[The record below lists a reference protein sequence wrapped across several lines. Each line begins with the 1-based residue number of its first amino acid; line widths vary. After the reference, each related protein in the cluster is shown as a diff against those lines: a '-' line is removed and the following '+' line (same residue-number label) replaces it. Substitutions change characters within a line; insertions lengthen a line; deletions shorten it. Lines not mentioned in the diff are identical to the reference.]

1 MKLFKFFCI
10 FDDIVI
16 DVIVTR
22 KVIIMLEKIERIAR
36 IKHTENDVSKRFDR
50 KHGYKDE
57 RNPKKKFST
66 QLQAAVERREHND
79 AATVQLSPAAVAA
92 SVQLTSTPSHSL
104 FYFSGL
110 SLNQL
115 IAESFVAE

>member
-1 MKLFKFFCI
+1 
-10 FDDIVI
+10 
-16 DVIVTR
+16 
-22 KVIIMLEKIERIAR
+22 MLEKIERISR
-36 IKHTENDVSKRFDR
+36 VKHTENDVSKRFDR
-50 KHGYKDE
+50 KNGYKDE
-57 RNPKKKFST
+57 RNPKKRFST
-66 QLQAAVERREHND
+66 QLQAAVERREND

-115 IAESFVAE
+115 VAESFVAE

>member
-1 MKLFKFFCI
+1 
-10 FDDIVI
+10 
-16 DVIVTR
+16 
-22 KVIIMLEKIERIAR
+22 MLEKIERITR
-36 IKHTENDVSKRFDR
+36 IKPAENDVSKRFDR

-57 RNPKKKFST
+57 RNSKKKFS
-66 QLQAAVERREHND
+66 QALQTAVEKREND

>member
-1 MKLFKFFCI
+1 
-10 FDDIVI
+10 
-16 DVIVTR
+16 
-22 KVIIMLEKIERIAR
+22 MLEKIERIAR
-36 IKHTENDVSKRFDR
+36 IKQSENDVSKRFDR

-57 RNPKKKFST
+57 RDPKKRFST
-66 QLQAAVERREHND
+66 TLQAAIERKDND

-110 SLNQL
+110 TLNQL
-115 IAESFVAE
+115 VAESFVAE

>member
-1 MKLFKFFCI
+1 MFKFFNI

-16 DVIVTR
+16 DVIRTR
-22 KVIIMLEKIERIAR
+22 KVIIMLEKIERVAR
-36 IKHTENDVSKRFDR
+36 VKHAENDVSKRFDR
-50 KHGYKDE
+50 KNGYKDE
-57 RNPKKKFST
+57 RNPKKKFSNT
-66 QLQAAVERREHND
+66 LQAAIERKDND

-115 IAESFVAE
+115 VAESFVAE

>member
-1 MKLFKFFCI
+1 
-10 FDDIVI
+10 
-16 DVIVTR
+16 
-22 KVIIMLEKIERIAR
+22 MLEKIERIAR
-36 IKHTENDVSKRFDR
+36 VKRAENDISKRFDR

-57 RNPKKKFST
+57 QKSKKKFSQT
-66 QLQAAVERREHND
+66 LQAAIDRRGNE

-115 IAESFVAE
+115 VAEG